1 MPYCVK
7 CGKEIPA
14 EAAFCPYC
22 GAPVREA
29 PIGRIPSGYTIAEL
43 GERIVAGLIDYV
55 ILLIVAA
62 ILFFIVAVPFFAL
75 RWAFGMWELAF
86 GGFWPFFGLSWIIWL
101 VYFTYFE
108 GTSGQTFGKRV
119 SNIRVVKE
127 NGEPCDMGSAFIRSL
142 LRIID
147 RLPFLYIL
155 GIIIIAVTPK
165 RQRIGDLLAK
175 TIVVKTR

>member
-7 CGKEIPA
+7 CGKELPA

-22 GAPVREA
+22 GAQVREA
-29 PIGRIPSGYTIAEL
+29 PIGGIPSGYTLADL
-43 GERIVAGLIDYV
+43 GERIVAGLIDYI
-55 ILLIVAA
+55 ILFIVAA
-62 ILFFIVAVPFFAL
+62 ILFFIAAAPFFAVP
-75 RWAFGMWELAF
+75 WAFGIWNLAL
-86 GGFWPFFGLSWIIWL
+86 GWFWPFFGLSWIIWL
-101 VYFTYFE
+101 IYFTYFE
-108 GTSGQTFGKRV
+108 GTSGQTFGKRMT
-119 SNIRVVKE
+119 NIRVVKE

-165 RQRIGDLLAK
+165 RQRIGDLLVK
-175 TIVVKTR
+175 TIVVRSR